1 MELSTDNYITIVTT
15 LLTLVFGG
23 GLGKSVLDR
32 RAERRKAEEEA
43 KRAEAE
49 KRELYRQG
57 FLENLQFTLNL
68 NKHIHTLSTKDLD
81 LRGLEY
87 APDYIQQ
94 EWNKLDDSDSIQQYR
109 INQVQTLI
117 SNNEHAIR
125 AIRDNLPKVENDR
138 LKRSLEEFA
147 TQAQDFD
154 NIWRKITSATD
165 IEPGRNPNTALLS
178 DEYPKELDRLL
189 QEEIDR
195 CKSKNDV
202 KP

>member
-68 NKHIHTLSTKDLD
+68 NRRPTMERFADGRQECGPTMEGRSSYTL
-81 LRGLEY
+81 
-87 APDYIQQ
+87 A
-94 EWNKLDDSDSIQQYR
+94 
-109 INQVQTLI
+109 
-117 SNNEHAIR
+117 
-125 AIRDNLPKVENDR
+125 
-138 LKRSLEEFA
+138 
-147 TQAQDFD
+147 
-154 NIWRKITSATD
+154 
-165 IEPGRNPNTALLS
+165 
-178 DEYPKELDRLL
+178 
-189 QEEIDR
+189 
-195 CKSKNDV
+195 C
-202 KP
+202 